1 MQVGCAVSE
10 GGNAVSD
17 ASASLVTNGE
27 GLPPVSPEMHVNL
40 NVRGMGR
47 SATLAI
53 NERIADLRREGRDI
67 VRLGLGQSPFPVPDR
82 MVRELR
88 EHAHEKDYL
97 PVKGLPQLRQAI
109 VDYYGRTEDLAYR
122 PENVLVGPGT
132 KELMFLVQ
140 LVYYGDLVI
149 PAPSWV
155 SYAPQ
160 ARIIGRHLH
169 WLPTDIESGMGVTPE
184 ALENVC
190 RHDPDRPRLLI
201 LNYPGNPTGTAYS
214 EEQLRRIAEVA
225 RQYRVLVLADEIYS
239 GLRFD
244 GGHVSIARFYPEGTI
259 LSNGL
264 SKWAGAGGWRLGA
277 FIFPSTLSWL
287 CEAMSAV
294 ASETFTSTSAP
305 IQYAAIPGFEP
316 SDEIDD
322 YLRRERAV
330 LEALL
335 THSYDRLHAA
345 GAELT
350 QPRGGFYLF
359 PKFAAPRSGLAE
371 RGIATSDELCE
382 RVLDELG
389 IAMLPGHSFGRPA
402 RELSVRISCVD
413 FDGAAALD
421 AAADLAPG
429 EQPGEDFLDKYC
441 NPTFDAINRLCD
453 WAAS

>member
-1 MQVGCAVSE
+1 MAG
-10 GGNAVSD
+10 D
-17 ASASLVTNGE
+17 TSASSVTNGDE
-27 GLPPVSPEMHVNL
+27 LPLASPQVHVNL

-53 NERIADLRREGRDI
+53 NERIAELRSQGRDV
-67 VRLGLGQSPFPVPDR
+67 VRLGLGQSPFPVPEC
-82 MVRELR
+82 MVRSLR
-88 EHAHEKDYL
+88 EHAAEKDYL
-97 PVKGLPQLRQAI
+97 PVKGLPVLRAAI
-109 VDYYGRTEDLAYR
+109 VDYYRRTENLAYR

-184 ALENVC
+184 ALEWVC
-190 RHDPDRPRLLI
+190 RHDPERPRLLI

-214 EEQLRRIAEVA
+214 EQQLRQIAEVA

-244 GGHVSIARFYPEGTI
+244 GRHVSIARFYPEGTI

-277 FIFPSTLSWL
+277 FAFPTTLTWL

-294 ASETFTSTSAP
+294 ASETFTSTAAP
-305 IQYAAIPGFEP
+305 IQYAAVRAFEP
-316 SDEIDD
+316 SGEIED
-322 YLRRERAV
+322 YLRRAQTV
-330 LEALL
+330 LRGLL
-335 THSYDRLHAA
+335 TYSYHRLHAA

-350 QPRGGFYLF
+350 QPRGGFYVF
-359 PKFAAPRSGLAE
+359 PKFAAPRSRLAE

-389 IAMLPGHSFGRPA
+389 IAMLPGHSFGRPEK
-402 RELSVRISCVD
+402 ELSVRISCVD
-413 FDGAAALD
+413 FDGRAAMD
-421 AAADLAPG
+421 AAADLAPD
-429 EQPGEDFLDKYC
+429 EVPGEDFLDKYC

-453 WAAS
+453 WATA